1 MHHLQNTFNKGGNA
15 PYNLCLSRKERFY
28 YPFQGD
34 FQDIR
39 ESASEKNFY
48 YHLDLS
54 CVQRGHPS
62 FKPGDKAIQESVK
75 ANLRDSHKRL
85 LRGTMDIQV

>member
-1 MHHLQNTFNKGGNA
+1 MLVVTIPPEWSAIMKVV
-15 PYNLCLSRKERFY
+15 Y

-48 YHLDLS
+48 YHHDLS
-54 CVQRGHPS
+54 CVQRRHPN
-62 FKPGDKAIQESVK
+62 FEPGDIAIQESVK
-75 ANLRDSHKRL
+75 ANLKDSHKRL
-85 LRGTMDIQV
+85 LRDIMDIQV

>member
-1 MHHLQNTFNKGGNA
+1 MHRTTCVCHIKRGSIILFKGTFKT
-15 PYNLCLSRKERFY
+15 
-28 YPFQGD
+28 
-34 FQDIR
+34 
-39 ESASEKNFY
+39 SEKAQVNKNFY

-62 FKPGDKAIQESVK
+62 FKPGDIAIQESVK
-75 ANLRDSHKRL
+75 ANLKDSHKRL